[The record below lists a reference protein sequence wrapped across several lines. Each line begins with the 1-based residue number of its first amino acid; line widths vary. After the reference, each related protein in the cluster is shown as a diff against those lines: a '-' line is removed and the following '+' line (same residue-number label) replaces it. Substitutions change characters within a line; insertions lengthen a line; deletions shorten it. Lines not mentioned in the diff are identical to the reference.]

1 MKSYIKLLV
10 KSICVTAPLWGAAF
24 YCSTHLLHIAGSDYV
39 GAIWNKDVTN
49 TTQDK
54 YYDVLILGDSTANA
68 AYIPEVLSEST
79 LNLALAG
86 SGTID
91 GYYTLKDYLEHND
104 APTDVFISYMDYHL
118 AEDYFTWDVSNYV
131 HKYTLGENLEIYR
144 MIEYVAEYDISEIA
158 SANYWIDV
166 LNYTFWSPTIYSY
179 SMLHAIDGD
188 RREANLSAYE
198 DVDARYGRYC
208 MITNEEYHPDGIM
221 GYSTFYVS
229 PLQDQY
235 YKMIVDL
242 CDKNDIKVHMVKLPL
257 STDAGFVDDYE
268 QDLYGYY
275 DTLLSDYDNADFYW
289 FHTTYENE
297 FFKDEYHMNNHGAF
311 RFSRELKELYPEL
324 FQENGSPSSDRM
336 LAFDR
341 DVSGENYLAE
351 LSKWINNKSYTI
363 VYLDTTEN
371 LGEYYYL
378 YAGYDNKDVKY
389 NDVGDTKYAV
399 YTLSADSNDYLN
411 EISILPNPDGGLQIA
426 VGEEMT
432 VVYPLEEK
440 GISFVVI
447 DNENNK
453 IVCERQSL
461 FTENGFS
468 KIL

>member
-1 MKSYIKLLV
+1 
-10 KSICVTAPLWGAAF
+10 
-24 YCSTHLLHIAGSDYV
+24 
-39 GAIWNKDVTN
+39 
-49 TTQDK
+49 
-54 YYDVLILGDSTANA
+54 
-68 AYIPEVLSEST
+68 
-79 LNLALAG
+79 
-86 SGTID
+86 
-91 GYYTLKDYLEHND
+91 
-104 APTDVFISYMDYHL
+104 
-118 AEDYFTWDVSNYV
+118 
-131 HKYTLGENLEIYR
+131 
-144 MIEYVAEYDISEIA
+144 
-158 SANYWIDV
+158 
-166 LNYTFWSPTIYSY
+166 
-179 SMLHAIDGD
+179 
-188 RREANLSAYE
+188 
-198 DVDARYGRYC
+198 
-208 MITNEEYHPDGIM
+208 
-221 GYSTFYVS
+221 
-229 PLQDQY
+229 
-235 YKMIVDL
+235 
-242 CDKNDIKVHMVKLPL
+242 MVKLPL

-268 QDLYGYY
+268 QELYGYY
-275 DTLLSDYDNADFYW
+275 NTLLSDYDNADFYW
-289 FHTTYENE
+289 FHTTYEHE